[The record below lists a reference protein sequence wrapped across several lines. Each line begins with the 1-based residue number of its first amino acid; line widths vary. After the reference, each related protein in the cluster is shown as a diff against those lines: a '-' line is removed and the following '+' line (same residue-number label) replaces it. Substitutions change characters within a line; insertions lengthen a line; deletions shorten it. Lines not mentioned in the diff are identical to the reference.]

1 MNIWEFST
9 PRLQEFHA
17 KVRKCLAKDDA
28 NPNSTKHFGVR
39 SDPDWRQV
47 SDAIETELQQRGVPV
62 RFIDWKERTEPHRE
76 LELGLDPPPASAIDY
91 ENLLWR
97 FFTQYYHD
105 WALRD
110 SVLHET
116 EDEEAIIV
124 SARTMRVLENVFGA
138 ERLRLCLARWAADGD
153 IKVLG
158 PHKLLRPDE
167 PCVQILGYVD

>member
-1 MNIWEFST
+1 MNIWEFPT

-17 KVRKCLAKDDA
+17 KVREGLAKDDA
-28 NPNSTKHFGVR
+28 NPNSIKHFSVR

-47 SDAIETELQQRGVPV
+47 SDAIEDELQKRAVPV
-62 RFIDWKERTEPHRE
+62 QCIEWTESTEPHRE
-76 LELGLDPPPASAIDY
+76 LELGLNAPPPSTTDH
-91 ENLLWR
+91 ETLLWR

-116 EDEEAIIV
+116 EDEEAIFI

-138 ERLRLCLARWAADGD
+138 ERLRHCLARWAAEGD
-153 IKVLG
+153 IKILG

>member
-1 MNIWEFST
+1 MNIWEFPT
-9 PRLQEFHA
+9 PRLLEFHM
-17 KVRKCLAKDDA
+17 KVRECLAKDDA
-28 NPNSTKHFGVR
+28 NPNSIKHFGVR

-47 SDAIETELQQRGVPV
+47 SDAVEAELQQRGVPV
-62 RFIDWKERTEPHRE
+62 RCIDWKESTEPHRE
-76 LELGLDPPPASAIDY
+76 LELGLDPTPPLTTDH
-91 ENLLWR
+91 ETLLWR

-110 SVLHET
+110 SILHET
-116 EDEEAIIV
+116 EAEEAIIV